1 MLIWIVSLP
10 FIAAVA
16 APWAHR
22 LLRGWAGPV
31 FALVPLAICGATL
44 RELPLAPGEART
56 VAFTWVPGFGVQW
69 AFQLDGLAAIF
80 VLLIAGIGA
89 LVVIYA
95 GGYLSGDRRCGL
107 FFAYL
112 LAFMGAMLGVVLSD
126 DLITLFVFWELTSFS
141 SFLLIGYYHEKEDSR
156 DAALQAL
163 LVTSG
168 GGLALLA
175 GLLLLSF
182 AAQQMG
188 VSASEALRVSTLAEV
203 DIRGHGLYP
212 AVLILILCGA
222 FTKSALVPFHFWLP
236 TAMVAPT
243 PVSAYLHSATMV
255 KAGVYLLARLH
266 PVLGDT
272 LWWQIGVSAAG
283 AVTMLTAATLALG
296 HRDLKRIL
304 AYTTVSVLG
313 MLVMLLGLGTE
324 LAIKAAV
331 TYLVAH
337 ALYKAALF
345 LVAGNVDHE
354 TGTRDVSRLSGLGRV
369 MPLTAAAALLA
380 AFSKAG
386 LPPFLGFIG
395 KEEVY
400 HAAHDVGIIW
410 ILAAV
415 LASVALVGMAL
426 VVAIWPFF
434 GARRDTPRKPHEAP
448 VSMLLGPGLLALA
461 GLALGLAPGMFGH
474 HVGSA
479 AASAIAG
486 QPLKMDLALWHGF
499 NPESLLNL
507 ALSAVTLVLG
517 VVLFLKLRRWLPSV
531 GEWIHRAAGWGPASG
546 YARLLTLFYRFANAQ
561 TRVLQSGYLRRYLL
575 ILSMFVIVLVSPI
588 LIGGIGA
595 VFTNS
600 RLAAVALLGTSGLGI
615 ALYFALFGAPELAI
629 TQIMIE
635 ALTVIVFVLVF
646 HHLPA
651 VTEHRSWRQQL
662 RDGFISLAVGT
673 MMAVLLMAVATVE
686 SEPVVARYFAEVAYP
701 EAHGRNIVN
710 VILVDFRALDT
721 LGEIAVLAV
730 AGIGVYTLL
739 RLRPERPGEERS

>member
-1 MLIWIVSLP
+1 M
-10 FIAAVA
+10 
-16 APWAHR
+16 
-22 LLRGWAGPV
+22 
-31 FALVPLAICGATL
+31 
-44 RELPLAPGEART
+44 
-56 VAFTWVPGFGVQW
+56 
-69 AFQLDGLAAIF
+69 
-80 VLLIAGIGA
+80 
-89 LVVIYA
+89 
-95 GGYLSGDRRCGL
+95 
-107 FFAYL
+107 
-112 LAFMGAMLGVVLSD
+112 
-126 DLITLFVFWELTSFS
+126 FWEMTSYS

-188 VSASEALRVSTLAEV
+188 VSAAEALRVSTLAEV

-410 ILAAV
+410 IVAAV

-461 GLALGLAPGMFGH
+461 GLTLGLAPGMFGH

-561 TRVLQSGYLRRYLL
+561 TQVLQSGYLRRYLL
-575 ILSMFVIVLVSPI
+575 ILSMFVIVLVSPLLIRGVRPILDAQAWSIHVHEAIIGALI
-588 LIGGIGA
+588 LIGGVGA

-615 ALYFALFGAPELAI
+615 AIYFALFGAPELAI

-646 HHLPA
+646 HHLPT

-686 SEPVVARYFAEVAYP
+686 SEPVVARYFAEAAYP